1 MDVIKQ
7 GRADLAAWVAT
18 QPDNF
23 YDAATCLKALH
34 AHGWTDAELDRYA
47 PTLRRFGAEVAGP
60 LDAAARENNL
70 NRNLPVLDPYD
81 DVGQRCVPVVHHPSY
96 HAAGRLIYGSGVM
109 SAYGDD
115 PAPHRYIMS
124 LFYLSSH
131 VGEAGHNCP
140 LACTAGAIRSLQ
152 ALGTPAQRERYL
164 GPLLNPDWDSNF
176 TGAQFLTEVQGGSD
190 VGANGTRAVAQPDG
204 SYRIH
209 GEKWFCSNI
218 DADVILLTARVEGGP
233 PGTRGLGL
241 FLVPARLPDG
251 SINEGYRV
259 RRLKDKLG
267 TRSMA
272 SAEVDFLGTW
282 AEALGAPEVGFRNMM
297 NIVINTSRVYN
308 AFSVAGSAHR
318 AYQVALGYARHR
330 RAFGAPIA
338 DYPLVQETLAR
349 MLADAEACVAG
360 SWLLAGLQERFDRA
374 AAGQGEVSD
383 DERAFFRVGINVNKL
398 RTAMLAHETI
408 NAGIEVL
415 GGNGAIESFS
425 VLPRL
430 LRDNVVSEN
439 WEGTHN
445 TLRLQT
451 YKDCKRLGIHAGFFR
466 YLEPILGE
474 ARIAPT
480 RAKLEAALDAPQGL
494 ATLMMRPIADE
505 LATLVHLAGLVPA
518 AEADEGVRLRAELTA
533 ARHLDGGPAV
543 DAAYLARIAACW
555 ST

>member
-1 MDVIKQ
+1 MDVINQ
-7 GRADLAAWVAT
+7 GRADLAAWVAA
-18 QPDNF
+18 QPENL
-23 YDAATCLKALH
+23 YEAATCLKALN
-34 AHGWTDAELDRYA
+34 AADWTPAELDRYTRA
-47 PTLRRFGAEVAGP
+47 LSRFGAQVAGP
-60 LDAAARENNL
+60 LDAAVRENNHH
-70 NRNLPVLDPYD
+70 RNLPVLDPYD
-81 DVGQRCVPVVHHPSY
+81 DVGQRRVPVVHHPSY
-96 HAAGRLIYGSGVM
+96 HAAGRIIYGSGVM
-109 SAYGDD
+109 SAYGDT

-131 VGEAGHNCP
+131 AGEAGHNCP

-152 ALGTPAQRERYL
+152 ALGTDTQKERYL
-164 GPLLNPDWDSNF
+164 GPLLDPDWDRNF

-190 VGANGTRAVAQPDG
+190 VGANGSRAVAQPDG

-218 DADVILLTARVEGGP
+218 DADVILMTARIEGGP

-251 SINEGYRV
+251 SFNEGYRV

-272 SAEVDFLGTW
+272 SAEVDFLGAY

-349 MLADAEACVAG
+349 MLADAEASLAG
-360 SWLLAGLQERFDRA
+360 SWLLAGLQEKFDRGDA
-374 AAGQGEVSD
+374 TD

-398 RTAMLAHETI
+398 RTAMLAHDII

-474 ARIAPT
+474 ARLAST

-494 ATLMMRPIADE
+494 ATLMMRPVADE

-518 AEADEGVRLRAELTA
+518 GRADEGVRLRADLTA
-533 ARHLDGGPAV
+533 ARYLDGGPTV
-543 DAAYLARIAACW
+543 DAGYLERIAACW
-555 ST
+555 SA